1 MATPRVIRTFSMLGA
16 DGAGKTA
23 LVEALLRVADA
34 KHASPE
40 GSTSRLDAEPE
51 EKKRNFTLTLHPES
65 FEESGRSFHVLDC
78 PGFAAFLTE
87 VEWALQVTDGA
98 FLAVSAVDGAHNR
111 TERTFDVLADSGRP
125 AVCVVSRV
133 DEELG
138 DFEKAIS
145 DVETSL
151 KVKPIPVHLPIAK
164 GGKCS
169 GLVDLVSMKA
179 HLYDG
184 KTFAKFTEG
193 EIPADLQADANR
205 YRTALVEA
213 AAESDDELLGRYLEG
228 GALGPAEIVRGLAAG
243 AAAQRFLPVAVAC
256 AKGGI
261 GVREMLDLAV
271 QIFPGPEK
279 REVKGKD
286 LGGRETL
293 RNAAPDAPFA
303 AQVFKTTIDHF
314 AGRIDYVRV
323 FSGTL
328 RPDTSIMNP
337 RTRTEERITHF
348 YRTDGAQTAEVPEA
362 GPGDF
367 VVLLK
372 LKDAHTGDTLC
383 DRDAPVTLPPF
394 ASHTR
399 PVSYA
404 VHAKSGPGAADDK
417 AAAALHKLIEE
428 DPSLE
433 LGRSAD
439 TGEMLLQGMGQA
451 HIEVTV
457 ERVKRKH
464 GVEIALSPPSPAYL
478 ETITAA
484 SKAQGK
490 FKRQTGGHGQYGDC
504 HVELVPKPRGEG
516 FEFED
521 AIVGGSIPRQF
532 IPSVEKGIRG
542 ALGAGPL
549 AGYPVVD
556 FLAKLV
562 FGSYHDV
569 DSSDM
574 AFQVAGSMAFKKAVL
589 EARPILLEPV
599 MKLEIRVPEA
609 YVGAVMGDLNSRR
622 AKVQGMEPLAR
633 GVLVRALCPH
643 AEAMTYDADLRS
655 LTQGVGYFTMA
666 PSHYD
671 PVPPPIAQKIIER
684 RRADG
689 KVKGIEE

>member
-1 MATPRVIRTFSMLGA
+1 MAQPRVIRTFSMLGA

-23 LVEALLRVADA
+23 LVEALLRAADA
-34 KHASPE
+34 KRASAE

-51 EKKRNFTLTLHPES
+51 EKKRNFTLSLHPES
-65 FEESGRSFHVLDC
+65 FEDGGRSFHVLDC

-98 FLAVSAVDGAHNR
+98 FLAVSAADGAHNR

-125 AVCVVSRV
+125 GVAVITRL
-133 DEELG
+133 DHEQA
-138 DFEKAIS
+138 DPAKALA
-145 DVETSL
+145 DVEGSL
-151 KVKPIPVHLPIAK
+151 KVKPVPLQLPL
-164 GGKCS
+164 GG
-169 GLVDLVSMKA
+169 GAAGPFRGVVDLVSMKA
-179 HLYDG
+179 LLVDPKAWG
-184 KTFAKFTEG
+184 KVVEG
-193 EIPADLQADANR
+193 EVPAELKDDAELA
-205 YRTALVEA
+205 RTAMIEA
-213 AAESDDELLGRYLEG
+213 AAESDDELLGKYLEG
-228 GALGPAEIVRGLAAG
+228 TALTAEEIERGLAAG
-243 AAAQRFLPVAVAC
+243 AAQGKFLPVAYAC
-256 AKGGI
+256 AKTGG
-261 GVREMLDLAV
+261 GVRALLDLAV
-271 QIFPGPEK
+271 KLLPGPEG

-286 LGGRETL
+286 LAGKDSTRPA
-293 RNAAPDAPFA
+293 NATTPFVG
-303 AQVFKTTIDHF
+303 QVFKTTIDHF

-328 RPDTSIMNP
+328 KPDATLMNP
-337 RTRTEERITHF
+337 RTRSEERVAHF
-348 YRTDGAQTAEVPEA
+348 HRTDGAQTVELKEA

-367 VVLLK
+367 VVLMK
-372 LKDAHTGDTLC
+372 LKDARTGDTLC
-383 DRDAPVTLPPF
+383 DRDAPFVLPDF
-394 ASHTR
+394 AQHTR

-404 VHAKSGPGAADDK
+404 VHAKSGDDK

-433 LGRSAD
+433 LARSTD

-464 GVEIALSPPSPAYL
+464 GVEITLAPPSPAYL
-478 ETITAA
+478 ETITAP

-504 HVELVPKPRGEG
+504 HVELVPKARGEG

-521 AIVGGSIPRQF
+521 AIVGGVIPRQF

-556 FLAKLV
+556 FRARLV

-599 MKLEIRVPEA
+599 MKLEVRVPEE

-655 LTQGVGYFTMA
+655 LTQGVGYFTME

-671 PVPPPIAQKIIER
+671 PVPPHIAQKIIEK
-684 RRADG
+684 RRAEG
-689 KVKGIEE
+689 KVKGVEE